1 MNFYR
6 YESEIK
12 TPFAP
17 KFEIILLEDI
27 VQEDFTNLKNIIL
40 EREEKIISDN
50 EFESDWGT
58 GLGKKSLT
66 SRSSN
71 YNLLSWEESSGL
83 KKVIKHY
90 HDAIIEKMSL
100 DKRNVYCQCWAN
112 VMRNGEKIKLHR
124 HSHDEWTYLS
134 GHICIETNNTST
146 YYVHPYSKEPFGSRN
161 ESNKI
166 TIFPSWMEHYT
177 DRYRGEEPRITI
189 AFDLYSEDAFHIKI
203 IPEKKT
209 HWILLDGS
217 C

>member
-27 VQEDFTNLKNIIL
+27 VQENFTNLKNTIL

-90 HDAIIEKMSL
+90 HDALIEKMSL
-100 DKRNVYCQCWAN
+100 VNVGQ
-112 VMRNGEKIKLHR
+112 M
-124 HSHDEWTYLS
+124 
-134 GHICIETNNTST
+134 
-146 YYVHPYSKEPFGSRN
+146 
-161 ESNKI
+161 
-166 TIFPSWMEHYT
+166 
-177 DRYRGEEPRITI
+177 
-189 AFDLYSEDAFHIKI
+189 
-203 IPEKKT
+203 
-209 HWILLDGS
+209 
-217 C
+217 

>member
-1 MNFYR
+1 
-6 YESEIK
+6 
-12 TPFAP
+12 
-17 KFEIILLEDI
+17 
-27 VQEDFTNLKNIIL
+27 
-40 EREEKIISDN
+40 
-50 EFESDWGT
+50 
-58 GLGKKSLT
+58 
-66 SRSSN
+66 
-71 YNLLSWEESSGL
+71 
-83 KKVIKHY
+83 
-90 HDAIIEKMSL
+90 MSL

-161 ESNKI
+161 ENNKI

-177 DRYRGEEPRITI
+177 DRYRGEKPRITI